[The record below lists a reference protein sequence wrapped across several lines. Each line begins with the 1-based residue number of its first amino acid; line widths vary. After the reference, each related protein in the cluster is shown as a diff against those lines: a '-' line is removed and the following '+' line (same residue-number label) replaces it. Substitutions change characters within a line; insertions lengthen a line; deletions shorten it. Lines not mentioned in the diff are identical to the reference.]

1 MAALLG
7 RYKPNGN
14 GIGDHTLTDS
24 FGGKWNPFKQFILFL
39 NF

>member
-1 MAALLG
+1 MADLLG

-24 FGGKWNPFKQFILFL
+24 FGGKWNPFGSLVFSGV
-39 NF
+39 